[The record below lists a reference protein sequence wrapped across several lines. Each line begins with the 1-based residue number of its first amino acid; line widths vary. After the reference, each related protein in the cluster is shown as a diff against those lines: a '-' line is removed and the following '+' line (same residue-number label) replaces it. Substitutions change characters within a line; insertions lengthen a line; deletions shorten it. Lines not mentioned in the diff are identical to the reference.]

1 MFFNRFKTLSIN
13 LNVQHVNGVT
23 NFDLALQRTKNHIF
37 LYCKSRLLPTV
48 STAKKIFSY
57 RVEKYLQS
65 ALM

>member
-1 MFFNRFKTLSIN
+1 MLFNRFKTLSIN
-13 LNVQHVNGVT
+13 LNAQHVNGVT
-23 NFDLALQRTKNHIF
+23 HFDSAAQRAKDHIF